1 MRKRAST
8 VTASTTTKVD
18 LSKILR
24 ILTERCSDPA
34 QLLEILYW
42 YEEAELATVMRQFVA
57 LPVATR
63 NAMRAFLVM
72 TKDDASSVKVSFT
85 SAGMTL
91 SSPMIAEYVRT
102 MGCQKPA
109 QPPNGSLH

>member
-1 MRKRAST
+1 MKKRAT
-8 VTASTTTKVD
+8 APTASVTPKVD

-24 ILTERCSDPA
+24 ILTERGGDPA

-63 NAMRAFLVM
+63 NAMRAFLIM

-85 SAGMTL
+85 STGMTL

-102 MGCQKPA
+102 MGCQNPVP
-109 QPPNGSLH
+109 PPNGCLH